1 MSDSPT
7 LTSSPP
13 GLRTRVRPATDRRWV
28 TLALLATAQFMVVLD
43 ASIVN
48 IAIPHIAAGLNTA
61 LSTVAW
67 VITAYVVAFGGM
79 LPFGG
84 RLADLLGRRRTFL
97 AGLGIF
103 TLASLAAGL
112 APSIGT
118 LIAARAGQGA
128 GAALVAPAALSLVT
142 ATFTQ
147 GAERTRALGVW
158 GAVAAGGATAGVLLG
173 GLLTGWLG
181 WRSVFLINVP
191 IGVAV
196 A

>member
-13 GLRTRVRPATDRRWV
+13 ALRARVRPATDRRWL

-48 IAIPHIAAGLNTA
+48 IAIPHIAAGLHTA

-67 VITAYVVAFGGM
+67 VRTAYVVAFGC
-79 LPFGG
+79 LVPFGG
-84 RLADLLGRRRTFL
+84 PLAVLLGRRRTFV

-103 TLASLAAGL
+103 ALASLAAGL

-118 LIAARAGQGA
+118 LIAARAVQGA
-128 GAALVAPAALSLVT
+128 GAALLAPAALSLVT

-147 GAERTRALGVW
+147 GAE
-158 GAVAAGGATAGVLLG
+158 
-173 GLLTGWLG
+173 
-181 WRSVFLINVP
+181 
-191 IGVAV
+191 
-196 A
+196 

>member
-13 GLRTRVRPATDRRWV
+13 ALRARVRPATDRRWR

-48 IAIPHIAAGLNTA
+48 IAITHIAAGLHTA
-61 LSTVAW
+61 LSTVDW
-67 VITAYVVAFGGM
+67 VITAYVVAFGGL

-84 RLADLLGRRRTFL
+84 RLADLLGRRRTFV

-103 TLASLAAGL
+103 TVASLAAGL

-118 LIAARAGQGA
+118 LIAARALQGA
-128 GAALVAPAALSLVT
+128 GAALLAPAALSLVT

-147 GAERTRALGVW
+147 GAERTRA
-158 GAVAAGGATAGVLLG
+158 
-173 GLLTGWLG
+173 
-181 WRSVFLINVP
+181 
-191 IGVAV
+191 
-196 A
+196 

>member
-1 MSDSPT
+1 MSASQIS
-7 LTSSPP
+7 TSSPP
-13 GLRTRVRPATDRRWV
+13 ILRTDEQPRTDRRWL

-48 IAIPHIAAGLNTA
+48 IAIPHIAGGLHTS
-61 LSTVAW
+61 LSTLAW
-67 VITAYVVAFGGM
+67 VITAYVVAFGGL

-97 AGLGIF
+97 VGLGTF

-118 LIAARAGQGA
+118 LIAVRAVQGV
-128 GAALVAPAALSLVT
+128 GAALLAPAALSLVT
-142 ATFTQ
+142 ATFAE
-147 GAERTRALGVW
+147 GAERTKALGVW

-173 GLLTGWLG
+173 GLLTGGLG
-181 WRSVFLINVP
+181 WR
-191 IGVAV
+191 
-196 A
+196 